1 MTGRRGAYVFT
12 ILAAAL
18 AASSSAQAYHIH
30 GIVTSLDGQMLTIKN
45 DNAKSVIVQLDPN
58 ARIVHNRRLALA
70 DIPSG
75 AFVGTFSVITK
86 DKTLRAQGVRV
97 FPDATRGVGEGQY
110 PMASN
115 AERIMTYGSVS
126 GVTPQ
131 AGGGVLKVSFH
142 GAGPAGDSTCTG
154 HAPAGGAGCEGSSDI
169 FVARGVPV
177 MSVESGDASL
187 LLPGTVVSADTTTDA
202 GGLSTAT
209 VVTIERDAPVPKD

>member
-1 MTGRRGAYVFT
+1 MAGRRGAVLIT
-12 ILAAAL
+12 VLAVAL
-18 AASSSAQAYHIH
+18 AASSARADHIH

-58 ARIVHNRRLALA
+58 ARIIHNRRLALT
-70 DIPSG
+70 DIQPG
-75 AFVGTFSVITK
+75 AFVGTFAVITK

-97 FPDATRGVGEGQY
+97 FPDTMRGVGEGQY

-115 AERIMTYGSVS
+115 AERIMTYGSVT

-131 AGGGVLKVSFH
+131 AGGGMMKVAFH
-142 GAGPAGDSTCTG
+142 GAGPSGDTACTG
-154 HAPAGGAGCEGSSDI
+154 HAPAGGAGCQGSADI

-177 MSVESGDASL
+177 MSIETGDVSL
-187 LLPGTVVSADTTTDA
+187 LLPGSVVAADTTTDA

-209 VVTIERDAPVPKD
+209 TVTIEREAPVPKD

>member
-1 MTGRRGAYVFT
+1 MAGKRGAVLIT
-12 ILAAAL
+12 VLAAL
-18 AASSSAQAYHIH
+18 AASSARADHVH

-58 ARIVHNRRLALA
+58 ARIVHNRRFALT
-70 DIPSG
+70 DIQPG
-75 AFVGTFSVITK
+75 AFVGTFAVITR

-97 FPDATRGVGEGQY
+97 FPDAMRGVGEGQY

-115 AERIMTYGSVS
+115 ADRIMTYGTVA

-131 AGGGVLKVSFH
+131 PSGGVLKLTFH
-142 GAGPAGDSTCTG
+142 GAGPSGDAACTG
-154 HAPAGGAGCEGSSDI
+154 HAPAGGAGCEGSADI

-177 MSVESGDASL
+177 MSIESGDASL
-187 LLPGTVVSADTTTDA
+187 LLPGTVVAADTTIDA

-209 VVTIERDAPVPKD
+209 IVTIEREAPVPKD